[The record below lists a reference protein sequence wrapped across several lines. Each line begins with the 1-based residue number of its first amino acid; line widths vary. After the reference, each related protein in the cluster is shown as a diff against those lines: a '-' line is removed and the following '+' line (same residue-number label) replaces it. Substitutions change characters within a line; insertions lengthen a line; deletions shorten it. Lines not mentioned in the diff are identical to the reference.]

1 MLTRLL
7 VELDEI
13 PYIDFPELKIDEH
26 ESTEMPFRYVR
37 DDEGN
42 PIMPPV
48 SEMERSKRMTIDFV

>member
-48 SEMERSKRMTIDFV
+48 SEMETSNRMTIDFV